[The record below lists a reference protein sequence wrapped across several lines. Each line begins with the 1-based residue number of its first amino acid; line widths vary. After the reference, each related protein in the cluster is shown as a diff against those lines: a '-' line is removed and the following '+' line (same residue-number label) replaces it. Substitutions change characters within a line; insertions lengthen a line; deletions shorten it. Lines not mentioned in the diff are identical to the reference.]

1 MDQIGSQR
9 TSTAL
14 MALLLMGWS
23 IGAARA
29 QAPNPPAAN
38 PTPAATPAPTA
49 STPATPPVPEPPDK
63 VVFKVGDQQ
72 FTKAQMDNLI
82 AHLDPRAQGT
92 LAAKGRKPLGDWY
105 AVVVI
110 LSQWSLAHHLEERP
124 DFIERLAFQ
133 KELLEAQAAA
143 DEINRQVNVTPED
156 IQKYYNDH
164 AASYDE
170 ITVRQILVR
179 VKPASTNPAAG
190 TSAKENLRPTVR
202 LGWVG
207 QSDAVVQAE
216 LKKNP
221 QVSGLTVQGTE
232 ATFKYSGPDGE
243 LSGVLS
249 SIISAGV
256 KVSHFDETKAPALPS
271 TPGLSPEEAKARAEA
286 IRKEIMAGT
295 DIKKVME
302 DFKAPGEV
310 IIEGEPRHVRRQTMR
325 PDMEKLAFAVKD
337 GDVSEPLEIPAG
349 LVMFQV
355 TAHSHVDLKTAT
367 PDIERL
373 LRPQKAEEA
382 LTAVKKSQPIWMDDQ
397 YFGPPTPPPAPAPPT
412 VPAPNANMPPRPAP
426 SQNPK

>member
-1 MDQIGSQR
+1 MDQTASR
-9 TSTAL
+9 HTSKAL
-14 MALLLMGWS
+14 IALLLSGWAV
-23 IGAARA
+23 GMARA
-29 QAPNPPAAN
+29 QAPTSPAAN

-49 STPATPPVPEPPDK
+49 STPATPPVPESPDK

-82 AHLDPRAQGT
+82 AILDPRAQNS
-92 LAAKGRKPLGDWY
+92 LAKGKKPLGDWY
-105 AVVVI
+105 SVVVI
-110 LSQWSLAHHLEERP
+110 LSQRALAHHLEERP
-124 DFIERLAFQ
+124 DFIEKLAFQ
-133 KELLEAQAAA
+133 KQLLEAQAAA
-143 DEINRQVNVTPED
+143 DEINHQVNVTPED

-179 VKPASTNPAAG
+179 VKPANTNPATG
-190 TSAKENLRPTVR
+190 SSAKVNPLPTVR

-221 QVSGLTVQGTE
+221 QVSELTVQGTE
-232 ATFKYSGPDGE
+232 ATFKYSGPDDG

-256 KVSHFDETKAPALPS
+256 KVAHFDETKAPPLSPV
-271 TPGLSPEEAKARAEA
+271 PGLSPEEGKARAEA
-286 IRKEIMAGT
+286 IRKEIIAGT

-337 GDVSEPLEIPAG
+337 GEVSEPLEIPAG

-355 TAHSHVDLKTAT
+355 TAHGHVDLKTAT
-367 PDIERL
+367 PDIERM

-382 LTAVKKSQPIWMDDQ
+382 MAAVKKSQPIWMDDQ
-397 YFGPPTPPPAPAPPT
+397 YFAPPAPPPAPAPPT

>member
-1 MDQIGSQR
+1 MDQNAFR
-9 TSTAL
+9 CTSKAL
-14 MALLLMGWS
+14 IALLLSGWAV
-23 IGAARA
+23 GMARA
-29 QAPNPPAAN
+29 QAPNTPTANQTPPNA
-38 PTPAATPAPTA
+38 APTA
-49 STPATPPVPEPPDK
+49 STPATPPVPESPDK

-82 AHLDPRAQGT
+82 AILDPRAQNS
-92 LAAKGRKPLGDWY
+92 LAKGKKPLGDWY
-105 AVVVI
+105 GVVVI
-110 LSQWSLAHHLEERP
+110 LSQRALANHLDERP
-124 DFIERLAFQ
+124 SFIERLAFQ
-133 KELLEAQAAA
+133 KQLMEAQAAA
-143 DEINRQVNVTPED
+143 DEINQETKVEPED

-179 VKPASTNPAAG
+179 VKPADANPAAG
-190 TSAKENLRPTVR
+190 ASAKENSLPTVR

-207 QSDAVVQAE
+207 QSEAVVQAE

-232 ATFKYSGPDGE
+232 ATFKYSGPDDE

-249 SIISAGV
+249 SVISAGV

-271 TPGLSPEEAKARAEA
+271 APGLSPEEGKARAEA
-286 IRKEIMAGT
+286 IRKEILAGT

-367 PDIERL
+367 PDIERM
-373 LRPQKAEEA
+373 LRPQKAEAA

-397 YFGPPTPPPAPAPPT
+397 YFGPPAPSPAPAPPT
-412 VPAPNANMPPRPAP
+412 VPAPSAGTPPKPAP
-426 SQNPK
+426 PQNSK